1 MGGDFSFL
9 FFFFFEGGMSKFSAG
24 GGTLPHPLA
33 VGKILVKSTQMYYVL
48 SAKILQG
55 ADTATGTVL
64 QKRCSRICG

>member
-1 MGGDFSFL
+1 
-9 FFFFFEGGMSKFSAG
+9 MSKFSAG